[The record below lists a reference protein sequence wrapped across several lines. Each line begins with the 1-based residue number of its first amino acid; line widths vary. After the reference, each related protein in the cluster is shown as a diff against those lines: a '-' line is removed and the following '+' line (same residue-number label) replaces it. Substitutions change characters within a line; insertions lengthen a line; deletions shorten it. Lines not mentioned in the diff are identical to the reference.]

1 MPSTASD
8 LLRRIT
14 LTMRNRGDSV
24 TRQFGLSVQA
34 GRTIG
39 FIEGMEAQGRSVS
52 QRDLAELSGTTPASI
67 TSLLQNMER
76 DGWVERASDPADARR
91 KVITITEKARQML
104 TQWEQLWADDDEQLL
119 QALTAAERTE
129 FLRLLEKI
137 GASYIDETATR
148 PPVDSLKSND

>member
-39 FIEGMEAQGRSVS
+39 FIEGLEAQGRSVS
-52 QRDLAELSGTTPASI
+52 QRDLAEISGTTPASI

-76 DGWVERASDPADARR
+76 DGWVVRQSDPVDARR
-91 KVITITEKARQML
+91 KVITITAKARAML
-104 TQWEQLWADDDEQLL
+104 RDWEQLWANDDTALL
-119 QALTAAERTE
+119 RPLTTQERRE
-129 FLRLLEKI
+129 FLRLLEKV
-137 GASYIDETATR
+137 GAAYIDEAASAS
-148 PPVDSLKSND
+148 PSGAGD